1 MRRVGRE
8 WEGEQT
14 EESKQGDAEGEKTCR
29 VRRER
34 RRGTRRR
41 GRVGATSSGY
51 RRQEDEVGDQICGRV
66 ERSLSGRERGGVSKV
81 RERER
86 VRKTK

>member
-34 RRGTRRR
+34 RRGSKCEKGEGDEEEGKGR
-41 GRVGATSSGY
+41 GDLFWVPAS
-51 RRQEDEVGDQICGRV
+51 
-66 ERSLSGRERGGVSKV
+66 RG
-81 RERER
+81 
-86 VRKTK
+86 